1 MATYSADSTMS
12 SSEEISWISWFCS
25 LRGNEFFCE
34 VDESYIQDKFNLT
47 GLSDQVPHYRY
58 ALDMILDFEHE
69 EELPDDQIQDVEQ
82 AAEALYGLIHQRYIL
97 TNRGLQKMLDKFLA
111 SDFGVCP
118 RVMCESQAV
127 LPVGMSDVPGE
138 STVKLFCPRCNDVFT
153 PKASRHQ
160 HTDGVYF
167 GTTFPHMLFAVHP
180 DFRPSQ
186 TMDTY
191 QPKIYGFKLHSTA
204 YEKMRQR
211 REVEREVD
219 AKVAAMRS
227 SRKY

>member
-1 MATYSADSTMS
+1 MAAYRESADSTMS

-97 TNRGLQKMLDKFLA
+97 TNRGLQKMLDKFLVGSGFVA
-111 SDFGVCP
+111 DFHL
-118 RVMCESQAV
+118 A
-127 LPVGMSDVPGE
+127 DV
-138 STVKLFCPRCNDVFT
+138 
-153 PKASRHQ
+153 A
-160 HTDGVYF
+160 
-167 GTTFPHMLFAVHP
+167 
-180 DFRPSQ
+180 
-186 TMDTY
+186 
-191 QPKIYGFKLHSTA
+191 
-204 YEKMRQR
+204 R
-211 REVEREVD
+211 R
-219 AKVAAMRS
+219 
-227 SRKY
+227 